1 MDPRRLLIVV
11 SAPSGAG
18 KTSLCEKAAS
28 SLPNLVHSVSY
39 TTRPPRPDEQE
50 GKDYYFIKE
59 EEFWE
64 MVKRGEFAEW
74 AQVHGNLYGTS
85 RLLLEKHFKEGN
97 DVILD
102 IDTQGAAQLK
112 KAYSQ
117 GIFIYIL
124 PPSLE
129 MLEVRLRHRKTDSEE
144 EIQRR
149 LKKAKEE
156 IKNYSEYQYVI
167 VNDVFEKA
175 VYQLASIIIA
185 ERCKS
190 TRFAF
195 SDLKDHIF
203 EGLCR
208 GGI

>member
-1 MDPRRLLIVV
+1 MDLRRLLIVV

-18 KTSLCEKAAS
+18 KTSLCEKVAS
-28 SLPNLVHSVSY
+28 SLPDLVHSVSY
-39 TTRPPRPDEQE
+39 TTRPPRHDEQE
-50 GKDYYFIKE
+50 GKDYYFIE
-59 EEFWE
+59 EAEFLRMME
-64 MVKRGEFAEW
+64 RGDFAEW
-74 AQVHGNLYGTS
+74 ARVHGNLYGTS
-85 RLLLEKHFKEGN
+85 RLLLEKYFQDEK

-102 IDTQGAAQLK
+102 IDTQGAAQLRQT
-112 KAYSQ
+112 YPH

-129 MLEVRLRHRKTDSEE
+129 MLEARLRHRKTDPEE

-156 IKNYSEYQYVI
+156 IKHYSGYQYVI

-175 VYQLASIIIA
+175 VHQLASIIIA

-190 TRFAF
+190 SRF
-195 SDLKDHIF
+195 DLSSFKELSLD
-203 EGLCR
+203 EL
-208 GGI
+208 